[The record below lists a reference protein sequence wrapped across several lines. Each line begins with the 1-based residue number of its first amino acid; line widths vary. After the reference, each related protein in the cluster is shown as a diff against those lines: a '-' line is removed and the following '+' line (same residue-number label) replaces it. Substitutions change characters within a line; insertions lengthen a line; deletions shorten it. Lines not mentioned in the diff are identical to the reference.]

1 MGYTWEQVMLNIDV
15 RDEAK
20 KEQRQQQ
27 GISDAQLA
35 ESEAQAGWGLTG
47 TVLCGALWG
56 PIGSFICKQIATYGV
71 DALNKWEDMTVDPGK
86 FDREGAEEFN
96 KSIQKAASDQDTA
109 QILNTA
115 TDLATMYVQAGGLQE
130 GPTDFTTF
138 GSGESEWSLFGKN
151 RGLKPVFGESFT
163 EAGPIAPG
171 LSMDYGGKELYPV
184 TFESDIP
191 SLFSEWQKDAGILAN
206 IKPIGKKIAS
216 TNTGMS
222 SLDTLFQSYIAGKE
236 EKEA

>member
-1 MGYTWEQVMLNIDV
+1 MGYTWEEVMLNIDV

-20 KEQRQQQ
+20 REAEQQRE
-27 GISDAQLA
+27 ILEKKA
-35 ESEAQAGWGLTG
+35 EEDTAMGLWSLG
-47 TVLCGALWG
+47 LSILGGALFG
-56 PIGSFICKQIATYGV
+56 PAGYAAGKIGGRWIGDISNTWEYDEV
-71 DALNKWEDMTVDPGK
+71 DAGK
-86 FDREGAEEFN
+86 FYKDQAAEF
-96 KSIQKAASDQDTA
+96 KRTRDKAAKDQTSG
-109 QILNTA
+109 QIFNA
-115 TDLATMYVQAGGLQE
+115 VTDLATMYIQAGGLQE
-130 GPTDFTTF
+130 GPTDLTTF
-138 GSGESEWSLFGKN
+138 GSGEGEWSVRGKK
-151 RGLKPVFGESFT
+151 GGPTFGESFT
-163 EAGPIAPG
+163 EAGPDAPG
-171 LSMDYGGKELYPV
+171 LSMDYTGKELYPV